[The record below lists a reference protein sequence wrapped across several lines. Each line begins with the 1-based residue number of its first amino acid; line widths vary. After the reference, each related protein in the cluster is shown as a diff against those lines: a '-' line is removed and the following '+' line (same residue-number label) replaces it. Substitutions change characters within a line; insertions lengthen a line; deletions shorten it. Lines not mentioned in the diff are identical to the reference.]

1 MNRLLPLLLTLLGGI
16 VLSVGWPPLPYTPL
30 LFIAWIPLLWVE
42 EKVNRSGWF
51 FGLTYLHMLLWNG
64 LTTWWIWH
72 ASAPGALSAIA
83 TNSLLMCL
91 PWIGYRFAKRK
102 KGMSWGALI
111 LISGWMSFE
120 YLHLQDWGLSWPWLT
135 LGNGFAQHPEWIQWY
150 EFTGT
155 SGGTLWILLVNVL
168 LFFHLRQAYA
178 KVESPRRPYRWI
190 ALIALVLPLGLSKW
204 MDTRLRNQMSDGQ
217 TREVAILQPN
227 IDPYEKVSSFTSFE
241 EQLQNLIKKSE
252 AGITENTELL
262 IWPETAL
269 YRMGGISEKEMSERS
284 PRLDSLWA
292 FLARY
297 PKLTLLTGV
306 ESYSLVTKKSPN
318 SYPAPDW
325 LRSPGENRP
334 LFIEAYNGAALL
346 DANGAYGFYH
356 KSKLVPGVETLP
368 KFLRFMEAWFE
379 EFGGTSGGYT
389 PQDDRNVLANRD
401 GLRLAP
407 AICYESIYG
416 EHISRYFQKEANLL
430 AIITND
436 GWWRNTPGHK
446 QHWLYARL
454 RAIETRNWVA
464 RSANTGI
471 SGFIHPSGYWTT
483 SQPFNTAACIRQPIP
498 IADNHMTFY
507 VRNGDILSI
516 LSLTLFAGLWIWI
529 LATRRR
535 REIA

>member
-1 MNRLLPLLLTLLGGI
+1 M
-16 VLSVGWPPLPYTPL
+16 GWPPLPYTPL
-30 LFIAWIPLLWVE
+30 LFIAWIPLLWTE
-42 EKVNRSGWF
+42 EKVSRPAVF
-51 FGLTYLHMLLWNG
+51 LGLTYLHMLCWNG
-64 LTTWWIWH
+64 LTTWWIWY
-72 ASAPGALSAIA
+72 ASAPGAISAILA
-83 TNSLLMCL
+83 NSLLMCL
-91 PWIGYRFAKRK
+91 PWIAYRFIKRK
-102 KGMSWGALI
+102 KGMRWGALV

-135 LGNGFAQHPEWIQWY
+135 LGNGLAKHPEWIQWY

-168 LFFHLRQAYA
+168 LFLHLRQVYLL
-178 KVESPRRPYRWI
+178 KESRRRPYRWI
-190 ALIALVLPLGLSKW
+190 ALIILILPLGFSKW
-204 MDTRLRNQMSDGQ
+204 MDSKLRDINSSGIS
-217 TREVAILQPN
+217 REVAVLQPN
-227 IDPYEKVSSFTSFE
+227 IDPYEKVSSYASFE
-241 EQLQNLIKKSE
+241 EQLQDLIQKSE
-252 AGITENTELL
+252 SGITGNTELL

-269 YRMGGISEKEMSERS
+269 YRLGGIGEKELSEKS
-284 PRLDSLWA
+284 PRLDSLWT
-292 FLARY
+292 FLSRH
-297 PKLTLLTGV
+297 PNMTLFTGV
-306 ESYSLVTKKSPN
+306 ESYSIVTEKSPN

-325 LRSPGENRP
+325 LRLPGNDRP
-334 LFIEAYNGAALL
+334 LFIEAYNGAVLL
-346 DANGAYGFYH
+346 DSNGAYGFYH

-368 KFLRFMEAWFE
+368 KFLRFLDKWFE

-389 PQDDRNVLANRD
+389 PQAERNVLANRD

-416 EHISRYFQKEANLL
+416 EHISRYFQKDANLL

-454 RAIETRNWVA
+454 RAIETRKWVA

-471 SGFIHPSGYWTT
+471 SGFIHPSGYWT
-483 SQPFNTAACIRQPIP
+483 SAQPYNTAACIRQT
-498 IADNHMTFY
+498 IAPSDNKMTFY
-507 VRNGDILSI
+507 VRYGDVLSV
-516 LSLTLFAGLWIWI
+516 LSLALYTGLWIWM